1 MRACDDLDVQSA
13 ALPAS
18 FARRAAAGFAPPELP
33 RESQRAFTYHLA
45 FTVFY
50 AIFEGIT
57 ANVPIMAVESMQ
69 ATDVQLQLPLAMASV
84 GLFLSVGLGTVM
96 ARRRKKPFVL
106 APGLVAAIAAIVM
119 AGVRTPG
126 WFLFVAG
133 IISICDFAMRPAVPS
148 IMRIVYP
155 DSCRARV
162 SGTMRQYGSVAFLLA
177 TLSSSA
183 LLGAISASAARG
195 WIRLEVGFGGFS
207 CAAAF
212 FCFKKLPDH
221 GDGSSAEADAVDDL
235 RVPSF
240 RAAFVP
246 LRDKWFVY
254 YLAGILMFSFGN
266 LFYQGVIPAFFARD
280 LHLGYLPATL
290 LIHVLPSL
298 AAFLSGGFL
307 SGWFDRTSIWRSFAL
322 VTLLWGLDPV
332 MVAAVPSSWPVLLVA
347 RCLRGPATLGSM
359 VLSFF
364 TGVHSF
370 SRPGGNTS
378 RYMAAQLLI
387 NGFARLLAPAAA
399 AVALAH
405 LSRRSIIFYGG
416 LGILV
421 SSAWFWAADGRSPVR
436 AISQRDE
443 LPVQKLPAEAV

>member
-1 MRACDDLDVQSA
+1 MRASNDVDTQSA
-13 ALPAS
+13 VLPAR
-18 FARRAAAGFAPPELP
+18 FARRVAAGFTPPQLP
-33 RESQRAFTYHLA
+33 PDSQRAFSYHLA

-84 GLFLSVGLGTVM
+84 GLFLSVALGSVM

-106 APGLVAAIAAIVM
+106 APGFVAAAAAIVM
-119 AGVRTPG
+119 AWTRTSR

-183 LLGAISASAARG
+183 LLSAVSAAAVRG
-195 WIRLEVGFGGFS
+195 WIRFEIAFGGVA

-212 FCFKKLPDH
+212 FCFNMLPDH
-221 GDGSSAEADAVDDL
+221 GDGSSAEANALDDRQVSDL
-235 RVPSF
+235 K
-240 RAAFVP
+240 AAFSP
-246 LRDKWFVY
+246 LRDKWFLY
-254 YLAGILMFSFGN
+254 YLLGIFVFSFAN
-266 LFYQGVIPAFFARD
+266 LFHQGIIPAFFVRD
-280 LHLGYLPATL
+280 LHLGYFQAAL
-290 LIHVLPSL
+290 LIHVVPSL

-307 SGWFDRTSIWRSFAL
+307 SGWFDRTSVWRSFAV

-332 MVAAVPSSWPVLLVA
+332 IVAAVPSNWPALIFA

-370 SRPGGNTS
+370 ARPGGNTS
-378 RYMAAQLLI
+378 RYMAAQLLV
-387 NGFARLLAPAAA
+387 NGFARLLAPTAAA
-399 AVALAH
+399 LALAH
-405 LSRRSIIFYGG
+405 FSRRSIILYGG

-421 SSAWFWAADGRSPVR
+421 SSAWFWAAEGRSPVR
-436 AISQRDE
+436 AVSQRDE
-443 LPVQKLPAEAV
+443 LPAEII